1 MRCRMLVVAGSLAAL
16 ACMGASWTAA
26 AVATSPSCPSVTV
39 WDTMGSGDPAAWV
52 PLGQRGTPVGD
63 VVMDNGLARVTHK
76 VPAYP
81 NQTGFHHLQ
90 LWRGGS
96 LMPVTSPSH
105 GDYTYWSRSVTN
117 DGILSS

>member
-1 MRCRMLVVAGSLAAL
+1 
-16 ACMGASWTAA
+16 
-26 AVATSPSCPSVTV
+26 
-39 WDTMGSGDPAAWV
+39 
-52 PLGQRGTPVGD
+52 
-63 VVMDNGLARVTHK
+63 MDNGLARVTHK
-76 VPAYP
+76 VPAYR